1 MEQLTPI
8 IIFSIVGFTVIGLI
22 TFLSNNQSLNGI
34 KNKVVGDG
42 QHGTAKFA
50 NEKEIKEVYKIIDYT
65 PDLWREGK
73 NLPTVEGL
81 IVGSK
86 TIKNKTK
93 AIVDSGD
100 IHALMIGAAGVGKT
114 AYFLYPNIEYC
125 LACGMSFMTTD
136 TKGDIMRNYGNIA
149 KKYYNYNLLIID
161 LRNPTKSD
169 SYNLLHLV
177 NKYMDLWKEDVE
189 NISYKAKA
197 EKYAKIVAKTIVNS
211 GSEEKDRGQN
221 AFFYDSAE
229 GLITAT
235 ILLLAEFCEKEERHI
250 VSVYKLIQELLEQSE
265 DKKDKGK
272 NQFQLLIQKL
282 PETHKA
288 RWFAGSSL
296 NTSGETMMAVISTAL
311 SKLNTFLDSE
321 MESMLCVEKSSIDTE
336 KFCKEKT
343 GVFVVLPEEDNT
355 KYFMASLI
363 IQQMYRE
370 ILTVAD
376 EMGGKLNKR
385 VMFYL
390 DEIGTIPKIDSLEMM
405 YSAIRSRKVS
415 IVGIIQSFA
424 QLNKNYGKE
433 GAEIIIDNSQVT
445 IFGGFAPNSESAEVL
460 SKSLGEQTVLS
471 GSVSRGKNEG
481 SKTLQM
487 MNRALMTPDELKSL
501 KKGNFIVTKTG
512 ANPMKSKLKLFFEWG
527 IKFEEEFYMEENKNI
542 EIKYASKEKL
552 VKLVE
557 EKYNKSKNLET
568 IKKLQKLMES
578 NTNSNIKKPKVD

>member
-1 MEQLTPI
+1 
-8 IIFSIVGFTVIGLI
+8 
-22 TFLSNNQSLNGI
+22 
-34 KNKVVGDG
+34 
-42 QHGTAKFA
+42 
-50 NEKEIKEVYKIIDYT
+50 
-65 PDLWREGK
+65 
-73 NLPTVEGL
+73 
-81 IVGSK
+81 
-86 TIKNKTK
+86 
-93 AIVDSGD
+93 
-100 IHALMIGAAGVGKT
+100 MIGAAGVGKT

-177 NKYMDLWKEDVE
+177 NKYMDLWKENIE
-189 NISYKAKA
+189 NVSYKAKA

-296 NTSGETMMAVISTAL
+296 NTAGETMMAVISTAL

-433 GAEIIIDNSQVT
+433 GAEIIVDNSQVT

-471 GSVSRGKNEG
+471 GSVSKGKNEG

-578 NTNSNIKKPKVD
+578 DTNSSIKKPKVD

>member
-1 MEQLTPI
+1 
-8 IIFSIVGFTVIGLI
+8 
-22 TFLSNNQSLNGI
+22 
-34 KNKVVGDG
+34 
-42 QHGTAKFA
+42 
-50 NEKEIKEVYKIIDYT
+50 
-65 PDLWREGK
+65 
-73 NLPTVEGL
+73 
-81 IVGSK
+81 
-86 TIKNKTK
+86 
-93 AIVDSGD
+93 
-100 IHALMIGAAGVGKT
+100 
-114 AYFLYPNIEYC
+114 
-125 LACGMSFMTTD
+125 MT
-136 TKGDIMRNYGNIA
+136 G
-149 KKYYNYNLLIID
+149 
-161 LRNPTKSD
+161 
-169 SYNLLHLV
+169 
-177 NKYMDLWKEDVE
+177 
-189 NISYKAKA
+189 
-197 EKYAKIVAKTIVNS
+197 
-211 GSEEKDRGQN
+211 
-221 AFFYDSAE
+221 E

-235 ILLLAEFCEKEERHI
+235 ILLL
-250 VSVYKLIQELLEQSE
+250 EQSD

-321 MESMLCVEKSSIDTE
+321 MESMLCAEKSSIDTE

-376 EMGGKLNKR
+376 EMGGKSNKR

-415 IVGIIQSFA
+415 IVGIIQSFS

-460 SKSLGEQTVLS
+460 SKKFRRTDS
-471 GSVSRGKNEG
+471 
-481 SKTLQM
+481 
-487 MNRALMTPDELKSL
+487 
-501 KKGNFIVTKTG
+501 
-512 ANPMKSKLKLFFEWG
+512 
-527 IKFEEEFYMEENKNI
+527 IK
-542 EIKYASKEKL
+542 
-552 VKLVE
+552 
-557 EKYNKSKNLET
+557 
-568 IKKLQKLMES
+568 
-578 NTNSNIKKPKVD
+578 